1 MKSLLSS
8 VARALGR
15 LNRPLSVFARNLAA
29 GGFRGRLFVVG
40 MAHEGLEAAE
50 SVAALPVA
58 PDGVGV
64 SETASALLFS
74 QHGVA
79 SGAAIM
85 LLYRLWLLVLSLG
98 ALILG
103 LVQSGSAYFMLFY
116 PLIKNLHEP
125 LTLPLLAQAALSVPL
140 FVPQVIVGLGLA
152 VGGLIG
158 LIRTLQ
164 AMQEL

>member
-1 MKSLLSS
+1 MLKSISMNERE
-8 VARALGR
+8 RAAWVIRRLGNNADR
-15 LNRPLSVFARNLAA
+15 DDVIFELCQS
-29 GGFRGRLFVVG
+29 
-40 MAHEGLEAAE
+40 EGLSWPQAEAFVEWAE
-50 SVAALPVA
+50 EAHAAQIHRRKSP
-58 PDGVGV
+58 
-64 SETASALLFS
+64 
-74 QHGVA
+74 
-79 SGAAIM
+79 
-85 LLYRLWLLVLSLG
+85 WLLVLSLG

-140 FVPQVIVGLGLA
+140 FVPQVIAGLGLA